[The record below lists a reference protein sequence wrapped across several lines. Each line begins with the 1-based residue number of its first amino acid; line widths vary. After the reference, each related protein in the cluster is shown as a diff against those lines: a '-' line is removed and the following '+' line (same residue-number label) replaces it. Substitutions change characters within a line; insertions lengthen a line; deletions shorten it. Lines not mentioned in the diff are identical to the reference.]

1 MILMN
6 AATHSVPEFHTTL
19 RATLNRRA
27 HPAALALEEALA
39 ESIAASRPKAPGA
52 PIRPYLDRQKA
63 ADKALRAAR
72 WAKAEADREA
82 GV

>member
-1 MILMN
+1 MN
-6 AATHSVPEFHTTL
+6 TATRPIPEFHTTL
-19 RATLNRRA
+19 CATLNRRA
-27 HPAALALEEALA
+27 HNATLALEEALA